1 MGIQIISIS
10 HKIAPLHVREM
21 FAFTKEQQ
29 EEMMRRMTDCL
40 EVSECV
46 VLSTC
51 NRTEMYVYSES
62 GSEGVVFNRMEDV
75 LLECAGAQ
83 EEEDIGNY
91 LLFFHGKK
99 AIQHLFEVA
108 AGLDSMVIGEDQ
120 ILGQVKEAHKQARA
134 IGATGVYLNTFFRMA
149 VTSAKKVKTD
159 TDLSRTSV
167 STATLAIKVAEE
179 ALGSLRGKKVMIIGA
194 TGKIGGIVLMNMLSL
209 NGPEVYVTTRSN
221 KVISTKHGQNN
232 FLTIEYED
240 RYDYIDAMD
249 VIISA
254 TSSPHYTLTCSRL
267 RKCMR
272 SNKPRVFVDLAVPMD
287 IESRVSDI
295 GGVAYYNIDDFTRI
309 AKENNQKK
317 LQEARAATG
326 ILEEYELQFEQW
338 MVFQK
343 SLPIMAKVRDNFMKV
358 TEHKGVGKA
367 FDHLFYWVREN
378 NDPEDLEMFFRCLNH

>member
-358 TEHKGVGKA
+358 TEHKGVEKA

-378 NDPEDLEMFFRCLNH
+378 NDPGDLEMFFRCLNH

>member
-194 TGKIGGIVLMNMLSL
+194 TGKIGGIVLMNMLAL

-358 TEHKGVGKA
+358 TEHKGVEKA

>member
-108 AGLDSMVIGEDQ
+108 VGLDSMVIGEDQ

-179 ALGSLRGKKVMIIGA
+179 SLGSLRGKKVMIIGA

-358 TEHKGVGKA
+358 TEHKGVEKA

>member
-108 AGLDSMVIGEDQ
+108 VGLDSMVIGEDQ

-358 TEHKGVGKA
+358 TEHKGVEKA